1 MASLLLV
8 ILTMMFMSIGIPDSL
23 FGTAWPAI
31 YREFGVSI
39 SSASLITVL
48 ISGCTVI
55 SCCFSARLIHKF
67 GTAVVIAVSTALSA
81 CALFGFSVSGGFWML
96 CLFAVPLGLSAGA
109 IDSGMN
115 SFVAIHY
122 KASYINFMLCFYGL
136 AVSLSPYLMR
146 LALMGNTWRQG
157 YRMAFFLQAALA
169 VIAILSIPLWK
180 RVHPKGQTESAGTE
194 MKLLSLKEMLRMAP
208 ARWVFLYFF
217 ISSAA
222 EVTGGTWCSTFLV
235 ESRAFL
241 PENAAVGALCYYL
254 GMTAGRFV
262 SGFATRRYSC
272 WALIQCGVVLW
283 AAAYLFLLLPL
294 PGVFLFAGLFL
305 AGMGMGPIFPNMMH
319 LTAESFAPEIA
330 LSISGLQMTAT
341 YLGILLMPAV
351 FGFFAQWLGT
361 GTFPAYLLLL
371 VILTGISVAGLRKS
385 LGK

>member
-39 SSASLITVL
+39 SSANLVTVL

-55 SCCFSARLIHKF
+55 SCCISARLIHKF
-67 GTAVVIAVSTALSA
+67 GTAAVIAVSTALSA
-81 CALFGFSVSGGFWML
+81 CALFGFSVSGSMGML

-115 SFVAIHY
+115 SYVAIHY

-136 AVSLSPYLMR
+136 AVSASPYLMR
-146 LALMGNTWRQG
+146 LALAGDNWRQG

-169 VIAILSIPLWK
+169 VIAILSVPLWK
-180 RVHPKGQTESAGTE
+180 KVHPKGQNTVTKAET
-194 MKLLSLKEMLRMAP
+194 KLLSLREMLGMKP

-235 ESRAFL
+235 ETRGLL

-262 SGFATRRYSC
+262 SGFAARRYSC
-272 WALIQCGVVLW
+272 WTLIQCGVTLW
-283 AAAYLFLLLPL
+283 AGAYLLLLMPL
-294 PGVFLFAGLFL
+294 PGFFGFAAMFL

-319 LTAESFAPEIA
+319 LTAESFSPEIA

-351 FGFFAQWLGT
+351 FGFLAQWIST
-361 GTFPAYLLLL
+361 GLFPGYMLLMVL
-371 VILTGISVAGLRKS
+371 LTGFSVVGLRKS